1 MNIRSI
7 AVFAAAVA
15 SCVAMAAVPKLKGSA
30 ETAGSMGLKVKVL
43 SGAKMMQSLTP
54 AGQRW
59 KLRRGDKQWTETH
72 YNVREIWS
80 GHERGVQWKDRKGNI
95 LTLATPTSFCPSFE
109 QDHAMRE
116 DIEKKMSEDAEAF
129 KEPTDET
136 LARWA
141 SDFTEKNIAASAL
154 SPFAA
159 ASLDDAR
166 IVDFGDISRIGAF
179 FKTKDGEWH
188 YADFMLAQDSKS
200 KERESLMKAF
210 LKGVAVDKSKSSSK
224 GGAEGVVAEGRWL
237 TFPEKD
243 GYVFK
248 TDLSR
253 TQGAAFIKQAGRLM
267 SAMRDAYKRYVP
279 PIKKLGVS
287 TVRVFSTREGYNE
300 YMQGATG
307 ESGERS
313 IGLWSP
319 SHEELLILDQGNS
332 ERAETLKIMRHE
344 AFHQYLFYA
353 TGNGHHA
360 MWFNEGHACF
370 FENVVYDAKKNFVK
384 IWDDPTDRRPRAVS
398 EDPEKY
404 AKLVKTVIGYDH
416 EKFYSGSLMKV
427 NDNYIAAWAAVY
439 FLEKGSRA
447 FKEFAPY
454 GKVLPAYMKAMADG
468 KKEDVATKEA
478 WELVSDRD
486 FVADFLKFWNKRKAA
501 RNFEPKAE

>member
-1 MNIRSI
+1 MKSRKQSI
-7 AVFAAAVA
+7 LIAAALLSA
-15 SCVAMAAVPKLKGSA
+15 TSMAAVPQLKGSPEA
-30 ETAGSMGLKVKVL
+30 AGAMGIKVKVL
-43 SGAKMMQSLTP
+43 SGAKMVQPVTP

-59 KLRRGDKQWTETH
+59 TFTRGKEKWQETH
-72 YNVREIWS
+72 YDAREIWS
-80 GHERGVQWKDRKGNI
+80 GHERGCQWKDRKGNI
-95 LTLATPTSFCPSFE
+95 LTLATPSSFCPEFE
-109 QDHAMRE
+109 KGHAKRE

-136 LARWA
+136 FAKWA

-159 ASLDDAR
+159 AALADAR
-166 IVDFGDISRIGAF
+166 IVDFGDLSRIGAF
-179 FKTKDGEWH
+179 FKTKAGQWH
-188 YADFMLAQDSKS
+188 YAEFSFAQDSKP
-200 KERESLMKAF
+200 KERETLMKSF
-210 LKGVAVDKSKSSSK
+210 LKGVVADKVKASSK
-224 GGAEGVVAEGRWL
+224 TDVVAEGRWL

-248 TDLSR
+248 TDLSK

-267 SAMRDAYKRYVP
+267 AAMQAAYKRYVP
-279 PIKKLGVS
+279 PQKDLGTS

-300 YMQGATG
+300 YMKGATG

-353 TGNGHHA
+353 TGNGNHA

-370 FENVVYDAKKNFVK
+370 FENVNYDAKKNYVR
-384 IWDDPTDRRPRAVS
+384 IWDDPTDRRPRNVA

-404 AKLVKTVIGYDH
+404 AKLVKTIILYDH
-416 EKFYSGSLMKV
+416 EKFYSGSLSTV
-427 NDNYIAAWAAVY
+427 NDNYTAAWAAIY
-439 FLEKGSRA
+439 FLQKGSHA

-454 GKVLPAYMKAMADG
+454 REVLPTYLKATAAG
-468 KKEDVATKEA
+468 KKWDEATKEA
-478 WELVSDRD
+478 WELVAERD
-486 FVADFLKFWNKRKAA
+486 FAADFLKFWGKRKAA
-501 RNFEPKAE
+501 RNYEPKEN